1 MFDLEK
7 AIADWRRQ
15 MLAAGIKT
23 PVPLEELEI
32 HLREAIERQVKTGLN
47 ANQAFAVATRQMGRA
62 DLLNKEFKKEA
73 KEARNWK
80 LIHVIGAGYLCLLTS
95 GFANVLFQNGNL
107 TSAQRMSGLTALAVF
122 NLLTVTGR
130 LAYRLFPV
138 IPNQRIRT
146 VIHVSIGVMGAL
158 WLTIFFK
165 AILPHIAKT
174 ASPTVVTGLWDVMMP
189 IGILY
194 ALIVGIETAA
204 WKNPRPVAE

>member
-1 MFDLEK
+1 
-7 AIADWRRQ
+7 
-15 MLAAGIKT
+15 MLDAGIRT
-23 PVPLEELEI
+23 PVPLEELES
-32 HLREAIERQVKTGLN
+32 HLRDEIERQMKTGLN
-47 ANQAFAVATRQMGRA
+47 AQQAFAVATRQMGNA
-62 DLLNKEFKKEA
+62 DRLKSEFRKEA

-80 LIHVIGAGYLCLLTS
+80 LIHVIWAVYLCLLTS

-138 IPNQRIRT
+138 IPNRRIRT
-146 VIHVSIGVMGAL
+146 VTVVSIGVMGAL

-165 AILPHIAKT
+165 AILPRVAN
-174 ASPTVVTGLWDVMMP
+174 AVSPPTVVTGLWGVMVP